1 MKIISVLGLTAVTLM
16 STQTYA
22 ADDKAA
28 GESAA
33 SALLGSYTLVA
44 GEKNGQEIPN
54 ERVQGST
61 TRITENTITTFDKDQ
76 KETYAM
82 TYTLDTSQKPWKIT
96 MTSTR
101 APVKDEMA
109 QGLIEK
115 DGGMVKL
122 IYAIR
127 GGAAPDDFTTED
139 KQLLF
144 VMKKSN

>member
-1 MKIISVLGLTAVTLM
+1 MKIVGALGLTAIMLM

-22 ADDKAA
+22 ADEKVEGKNAP
-28 GESAA
+28 

-44 GEKNGQEIPN
+44 GEKNGQKISA

-61 TRITENTITTFDKDQ
+61 ARITENTITTFDKDQ

-82 TYTLDTSQKPWKIT
+82 TYTLDKSQKPWKIS
-96 MTSTR
+96 MTSTL
-101 APVKDEMA
+101 APVKGEVA

-115 DGGMVKL
+115 DGDTVKL

-127 GGAAPDDFTTED
+127 GGTAPDDFMTGD
-139 KQLLF
+139 NQLMF